1 MGSLVAALAL
11 DGHAYHVVIL
21 AMWTSLCHVAIPMPH
36 GCLYTTW
43 VSLPHGRLCH
53 ALQGSGCMLGA
64 LDLEMIQYE
73 HWGPRLPP
81 PCSHLLA
88 MEKSS

>member
-1 MGSLVAALAL
+1 MRAGNGLFGGSPGVGWSCLPC
-11 DGHAYHVVIL
+11 GHPCYVD
-21 AMWTSLCHVAIPMPH
+21 IPMPH
-36 GCLYTTW
+36 GCPYTTW